1 MSDHIDH
8 AAEAVRLLNTSPLT
22 AEAQVH
28 ATLALVEQQRIANK
42 LKTALVEQ
50 IGSLARTQTQP
61 GYPLDPAIDVRT
73 HLDPDEWKG
82 LGL

>member
-1 MSDHIDH
+1 MSNHIDH

-28 ATLALVEQQRIANK
+28 ATLALVEQQRIANLLTLLESGNDLSGVIWDGTK
-42 LKTALVEQ
+42 LIKIRGE
-50 IGSLARTQTQP
+50 IR
-61 GYPLDPAIDVRT
+61 
-73 HLDPDEWKG
+73 KG